1 MKVGDLVK
9 YRYPE
14 TDDDKAIG
22 VVIGT
27 TNHPG
32 IFEILELTGQ
42 YVGDT
47 QLDGNDMW
55 EVISESR

>member
-32 IFEILELTGQ
+32 IFEILDEECFVPSGK
-42 YVGDT
+42 D
-47 QLDGNDMW
+47 
-55 EVISESR
+55 

>member
-1 MKVGDLVK
+1 MKIGDLVK

-32 IFEILELTGQ
+32 FFEILELTGQ
-42 YVGDT
+42 YKGKF
-47 QLDGNDMW
+47 QLDDNDMW

>member
-1 MKVGDLVK
+1 MKVGDLVR

-27 TNHPG
+27 TSHSLT
-32 IFEILELTGQ
+32 FTILELTGQ
-42 YVGDT
+42 YRGEI

>member
-1 MKVGDLVK
+1 MKVGDLVR
-9 YRYPE
+9 YRYAD
-14 TDDDKAIG
+14 TDDEKAIG

-32 IFEILELTGQ
+32 VFEILELTGPFI
-42 YVGDT
+42 GKF
-47 QLDGNDMW
+47 QLDDNDLW

>member
-1 MKVGDLVK
+1 MKIGDLVK

-32 IFEILELTGQ
+32 VFEILELTGQ
-42 YVGDT
+42 YIGKF
-47 QLDGNDMW
+47 QLDDNDMW

>member
-1 MKVGDLVK
+1 MKIGDLVR

-14 TDDDKAIG
+14 TDDDSAIG
-22 VVIGT
+22 IVIGE
-27 TNHPG
+27 TNHSS

-42 YVGDT
+42 YIGET

-55 EVISESR
+55 EVISESG